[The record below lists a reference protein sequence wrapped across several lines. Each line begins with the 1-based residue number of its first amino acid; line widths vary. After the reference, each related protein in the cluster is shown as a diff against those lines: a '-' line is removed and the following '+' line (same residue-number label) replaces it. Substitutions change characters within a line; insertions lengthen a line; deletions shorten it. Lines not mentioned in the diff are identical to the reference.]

1 MAEVVSGVGADSK
14 RTDNNISSRV
24 SKIQRE
30 AKIQNATG
38 GTYGQAGELTALAQ
52 GASTNVPGPS
62 AAVAASSMVSNAA
75 SSSTG
80 NISSSTPPVDVF
92 APGTQGIPETD
103 GAPGNTPGRQPSDL
117 AVPVAGPNE
126 LSVLARAIFA
136 SNPTPIWRRVVEAFD
151 EEGV

>member
-1 MAEVVSGVGADSK
+1 MAEIVSGVGADSK

-52 GASTNVPGPS
+52 GASTNVPLPTQTSMPTPAVNRNPGPP
-62 AAVAASSMVSNAA
+62 
-75 SSSTG
+75 
-80 NISSSTPPVDVF
+80 IDVF
-92 APGTQGIPETD
+92 AQGNPNVPDTD
-103 GAPGNTPGRQPSDL
+103 GAPGLTPGRQPSEL
-117 AVPVAGPNE
+117 TPMVQGPNE
-126 LSVLARAIFA
+126 LSVLARAIYA
-136 SNPTPIWRRVVEAFD
+136 SNPTPMWRRIVESFD

>member
-38 GTYGQAGELTALAQ
+38 GTYGQAGELTSLAQ
-52 GASTNVPGPS
+52 GASTNVPTPTM
-62 AAVAASSMVSNAA
+62 SSMP
-75 SSSTG
+75 
-80 NISSSTPPVDVF
+80 TPTVTRNPEPPIDVF
-92 APGTQGIPETD
+92 GPGNPNVPDTD
-103 GAPGNTPGRQPSDL
+103 GAPGLTPGRQPSEL
-117 AVPVAGPNE
+117 TPMVEGPNE
-126 LSVLARAIFA
+126 LSVLARAIYA
-136 SNPTPIWRRVVEAFD
+136 TNPTPMWRRIVESFD

>member
-1 MAEVVSGVGADSK
+1 MAEIVSGMGADSK

-52 GASTNVPGPS
+52 GAPTNVPTPAMGAMPAPTVVRNPGPP
-62 AAVAASSMVSNAA
+62 
-75 SSSTG
+75 
-80 NISSSTPPVDVF
+80 IDVF
-92 APGTQGIPETD
+92 APGNPNVPDTD
-103 GAPGNTPGRQPSDL
+103 GAPGLTPGRQPSEL
-117 AVPVAGPNE
+117 TPMVQGPNE
-126 LSVLARAIFA
+126 LSVLARAIYA
-136 SNPTPIWRRVVEAFD
+136 SNPTPMWRRIVESFD